1 MFVRQLAITRHHG
14 AGSGSV
20 DGRIVQYIDN
30 QWVFSASDLTLLLD
44 CEHATDMNIAHRAGL
59 LDVEPVPADGM
70 VALAGKHGIRHEERV
85 LQRLRQEYQVV
96 EIESPN
102 REDGIAGLVAAA
114 EQTQQAMAS
123 GAEVIYQ
130 GCFFDG
136 QFLGYSDFLMRTD
149 DGYEVYDTKLAKSVK
164 EAALVQLASY
174 SDQVARLGFPMPTDM
189 HVWLGTDEISSHAVA
204 DYLDQMRQLRADV
217 EQRLMV
223 PAAVPDKLW
232 ADKRSACGGCGWR
245 ETCAAGRDEARDL
258 SLIHGIRGN
267 QVAALRSEG
276 IDSVE
281 ALVAADPSQRP
292 AKLSAGVFDKLRS
305 QARLQSVQDAGR
317 SETDPVGP
325 VSAEFYA
332 RGGVDNLPPR
342 SEGDV
347 WFDIE
352 GDPFAPGENG
362 LEYLFGYLTA
372 ASGHEE
378 FTALWAHTPAEEKA
392 MLADF
397 VSLMQQRIDRWP
409 DLHIYHY
416 ANYERTKLRKLAEEH
431 QTCAAEIQQWFD
443 EGRLVDL
450 EKIFRGSFRVSQRS
464 YSLKKLEPLYGL
476 IRDEDVQTA
485 GDSVVDY
492 EEYLELLADAEQDP
506 ARAAK
511 LRADAQAKL
520 AGIRDYNEVDCRSTY
535 LLDTW
540 IREQASI

>member
-1 MFVRQLAITRHHG
+1 M
-14 AGSGSV
+14 
-20 DGRIVQYIDN
+20 DGRIVQYIDS
-30 QWVFSASDLTLLLD
+30 QWVFSASDLTLLMD
-44 CEHATDMNIAHRAGL
+44 CDHATEMNIAYRAGL
-59 LDVEPVPADGM
+59 LEVEPVEAEGM
-70 VALAGKHGIRHEERV
+70 GALAGKHGIRHEERV
-85 LQRLRQEYQVV
+85 LQRLQQQYDVV
-96 EIESPN
+96 VVDSPD
-102 REDGIAGLVAAA
+102 RAAGVAGFVAAA
-114 EQTQQAMAS
+114 DETRRAMAA

-204 DYLDQMRQLRADV
+204 DYLEQMRQLRADI
-217 EQRLMV
+217 EQRLAV
-223 PAAVPDKLW
+223 PAAVPDPLW
-232 ADKRSACGGCGWR
+232 ADKRSACGSCRWR

-267 QVAALRSEG
+267 QIESLRQTG
-276 IDSVE
+276 ITTVE
-281 ALVAADPSQRP
+281 ALGSADPSQRP
-292 AKLSAGVFDKLRS
+292 AKVSVGVFNKLRS

-317 SETDPVGP
+317 SEADPVGP
-325 VSAEFYA
+325 VSAEFFA
-332 RGGVDNLPPR
+332 RGGVSKLPPR
-342 SEGDV
+342 SQGDV

-352 GDPFAPGENG
+352 GDPFAPGEAG

-372 ASGHEE
+372 VDGREE
-378 FTALWAHTPAEEKA
+378 FAALWAHTPAEEKA

-397 VSLMQQRIDRWP
+397 VARMQQRIDRWP

-416 ANYERTKLRKLAEEH
+416 ANYEQTKLRKLAEEH
-431 QTCAAEIQQWFD
+431 QTGEREIQQWLAD
-443 EGRLVDL
+443 GRLVDL

-476 IRDEDVQTA
+476 ERDEDVQTA

-492 EEYLELLADAEQDP
+492 EEYLDLLAKAEQEP
-506 ARAAK
+506 ERAAQ
-511 LRADAQAKL
+511 LRATAQAKL

-540 IREQASI
+540 IREQAAG